1 MALISILASPCIIPF
16 RELTS
21 DEREFRL
28 LSWLV
33 GDETAG
39 EIVRQNESITKDT
52 NIATIPDSFFDPMVK
67 FNVLVKYCTKSAFQ
81 IISTKIKEGIKSWR
95 CGTCKRKMG
104 KGRSTLFANVAYFGA
119 ITTALD
125 YLRNRLVIGFAQN
138 VSTKV
143 YTVRFVNEN
152 VNFLFHNIYQPPRL
166 HGHLLLQIS
175 SRFLRDRG
183 VRGDELEYLYI
194 TICLINI

>member
-1 MALISILASPCIIPF
+1 MALISILVSPCIIPF

-104 KGRSTLFANVAYFGA
+104 KGRSIICECCLLWSHYNCVGLPEKPTGDWFC
-119 ITTALD
+119 TEC
-125 YLRNRLVIGFAQN
+125 
-138 VSTKV
+138 
-143 YTVRFVNEN
+143 VNKS
-152 VNFLFHNIYQPPRL
+152 V
-166 HGHLLLQIS
+166 HGTF
-175 SRFLRDRG
+175 RK
-183 VRGDELEYLYI
+183 
-194 TICLINI
+194 